1 MTFRYLQKSLNLRT
15 IVAILFVIVTIFV
28 SIISAYLG
36 LRDTES
42 SFVLIEWM
50 WVFSSNLGNFV
61 SKGSS
66 FLPLGLAF
74 WAGIAAAFNPCGF
87 PLLPTYLLMY
97 LRTVENSDNTSL
109 IHRLFHACLLGIIM
123 SAGCIVLFLAVR
135 IALGVGVHFIVDY
148 LDFVIFIIGLI
159 MCILGGW
166 MIIRGQLYFKS
177 VQQSSNYI
185 TSLNVSGNLN
195 YFLWGLGYGLVSLGC
210 TLPVFLAVSGISF
223 ISSSITHVILQFL
236 LYGLG
241 MSLVVIIMMIF
252 ISITREATSR
262 IRILVPYMIY
272 VGPVLM
278 VLTGGYL
285 IYYWITVSE
294 LLS

>member
-123 SAGCIVLFLAVR
+123 SAGCIVLFLAVG

-166 MIIRGQLYFKS
+166 MIIRGQLYFIS
-177 VQQSSNYI
+177 VQRSSNYI

-223 ISSSITHVILQFL
+223 ISSSITHVIQFL